1 MAGLINIKGNY
12 FFIVPTL
19 RGKCWGFTI
28 WIHTPVGFSVMHG
41 GAKSRVVTI
50 SLSPQSGAY
59 TGALKSKS
67 LSRPGGKGCG
77 YK

>member
-19 RGKCWGFTI
+19 RGKCWGFNI

-41 GAKSRVVTI
+41 GAKS
-50 SLSPQSGAY
+50 LSPQGGAY
-59 TGALKSKS
+59 TRALKSKS
-67 LSRPGGKGCG
+67 LSK
-77 YK
+77 